1 MQTRQ
6 EASKQKNSNCIFLQ
20 RTTSN
25 DPVGFNYVCR
35 LDDWFDSNKKKP
47 MIAKWKNRKIPKWL
61 NDFEYAFEKKSF
73 IFRKKNAKKNCKIQ
87 NGIIFD
93 SIWNCFT
100 NTQKR
105 KWFAYIFVL
114 HSENSW
120 LAEQKLASL
129 RNLSEYFL
137 KDFFHFY
144 SFFYKIKPN

>member
-61 NDFEYAFEKKSF
+61 NDFEYAFEKKVLF
-73 IFRKKNAKKNCKIQ
+73 FEKK
-87 NGIIFD
+87 
-93 SIWNCFT
+93 
-100 NTQKR
+100 TQKR
-105 KWFAYIFVL
+105 IAKYKMGSFSIPFEIVSRTHKKGNDL
-114 HSENSW
+114 HIYLYCIQRIRGW
-120 LAEQKLASL
+120 LSKNWRHCE
-129 RNLSEYFL
+129 
-137 KDFFHFY
+137 
-144 SFFYKIKPN
+144 I